1 MKQIVLVC
9 SGSTDASAE
18 HRLVGWQDVRLN
30 EQGRREEYHAGEIL
44 KAHGYTFDLAYTS
57 VLTRGIESLWQVLTA
72 MDLHWLKVNKNWR
85 LNGRY
90 YGKLENMTH
99 QEIAEHYGDEELN
112 RWMSDYTA
120 YVPKVPLDD
129 PRHPSHDPR
138 YGDLIAEEL
147 PQGENLIETFSRV
160 FPHWDN
166 KIKPMLAIGRSILVV
181 AHHNSMR
188 ALMSMIEDAPIE
200 EIIARPVLRGIPVVY
215 TLDEELRFS
224 SRTELS

>member
-9 SGSTDASAE
+9 SGSTDASAQ
-18 HRLVGWQDVRLN
+18 HRLAGWQDVPLN
-30 EQGRREEYHAGEIL
+30 EQGRQEEYHAGEVL
-44 KAHGYTFDLAYTS
+44 KEHGYTFDLAYTS
-57 VLTRGIESLWQVLTA
+57 VLKRGIESLWQVLTA

-90 YGKLENMTH
+90 YGKLENMTQ
-99 QEIAEHYGDEELN
+99 QEIAERYGDEELK
-112 RWMSDYTA
+112 RWMSDYAA
-120 YVPKVPLDD
+120 YVPKLSFDD
-129 PRHPSHDPR
+129 PRHPCHDPR
-138 YGDLIAEEL
+138 YGDLIPEEL

-181 AHHNSMR
+181 AHHNSTR

-200 EIIARPVLRGIPVVY
+200 EIIERPVQRGVPLVY
-215 TLDEELRFS
+215 TLDDEMRFV